1 MRHSYHMKELTQMY
15 DEDYVTWNNRR
26 KHEEHYKKM
35 VLNYGVQRI
44 ENLCTMVCTVLTRQ

>member
-26 KHEEHYKKM
+26 KHEEHCKKIE
-35 VLNYGVQRI
+35 LNYGEQRFWELRTFVRWFVQY
-44 ENLCTMVCTVLTRQ
+44 